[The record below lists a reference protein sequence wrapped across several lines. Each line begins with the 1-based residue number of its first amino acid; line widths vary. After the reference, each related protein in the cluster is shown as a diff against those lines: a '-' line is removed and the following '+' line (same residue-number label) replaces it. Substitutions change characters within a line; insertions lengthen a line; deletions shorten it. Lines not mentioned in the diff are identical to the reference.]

1 MWRISPNQ
9 GDPIPVKKKK
19 KKALLGWQWSSVT
32 TNSNAMWQYNGVP
45 CKQQNQLTNQRIPT
59 WQVSQ
64 EKFMMNFELGW
75 TTIPLDCHS
84 CPPNTVM
91 LNFSFYFNF
100 SFPFI
105 ESWIFI
111 IIFFLNFRKRIMKF
125 SRSEDSNSLFIL
137 VWILLYYIYI
147 YIYIYFFFF
156 RENFNIWRPLLI
168 IAFYY

>member
-9 GDPIPVKKKK
+9 GDLILVKKKK
-19 KKALLGWQWSSVT
+19 EKRKASLGWQWSSVT
-32 TNSNAMWQYNGVP
+32 TNGNAMWQDNGVP

-84 CPPNTVM
+84 CLPDTVM

-105 ESWIFI
+105 ESWIII
-111 IIFFLNFRKRIMKF
+111 IIFLKILEKE
-125 SRSEDSNSLFIL
+125 SWSLVQVKAQIL
-137 VWILLYYIYI
+137 YLS
-147 YIYIYFFFF
+147 
-156 RENFNIWRPLLI
+156 
-168 IAFYY
+168 